1 MKKDTLGTKVST
13 HRIIKRTPP
22 LYQGRAPVDLYEA
35 NFLYKR
41 YCDEEIL
48 LPQKIIEAC
57 LELQREEI
65 EKRTLGK
72 SPCKGR
78 S

>member
-1 MKKDTLGTKVST
+1 MKKDTFATEVST
-13 HRIIKRTPP
+13 PQIIKRTPP
-22 LYQGRAPVDLYEA
+22 LYLGRAPVDLYEA
-35 NFLYKR
+35 NYLYKR

-57 LELQREEI
+57 LGLQQEEI
-65 EKRTLGK
+65 ERRN
-72 SPCKGR
+72 KGR